1 MPTRSSP
8 PFDVAH
14 TPMIV
19 VIDHERDLTDRLF
32 LALRAV
38 DGTTPRIFVKDH
50 ATCSDTVVVL
60 LPPGGPSLAAAL
72 RDWVA
77 DWWSDGDDD
86 EYGTPEQYLAGF
98 GVVID
103 AGDYGTFSTS
113 CPYCGAE
120 DTLTVASG
128 TFSAMGL
135 GVQADGFAFDDAQS
149 LQTED
154 EQIFCSSCQRTFSAD
169 DIRL

>member
-1 MPTRSSP
+1 MSYPSDSISESTIILV
-8 PFDVAH
+8 DN
-14 TPMIV
+14 
-19 VIDHERDLTDRLF
+19 EKDLASRL
-32 LALRAV
+32 LAVLRTFH
-38 DGTTPRIFVKDH
+38 GTTPRIFVKDH
-50 ATCSDTVVVL
+50 ATASDTVVVL
-60 LPPGGPSLAAAL
+60 LPPGGPSLAATL

-77 DWWSDGDDD
+77 DWWSEGDDD

-103 AGDYGTFSTS
+103 AGDYRTFSTS

-120 DTLTVASG
+120 DTLTVVTG

-154 EQIFCSSCQRTFSAD
+154 EQIFCSGCQRTFSAD